1 MRYISNTGVYG
12 FSILTNRPESSTVQL
27 NIKVNQTK
35 GQSRIDNSD
44 KLATLGTQDAG
55 RRQKANEQKNKQKT
69 IQTKNNRKTKNYQK
83 KRRKKHHTT
92 HINKED

>member
-35 GQSRIDNSD
+35 GQSRIYNSD
-44 KLATLGTQDAG
+44 KVAT
-55 RRQKANEQKNKQKT
+55 RRRT
-69 IQTKNNRKTKNYQK
+69 KTKS
-83 KRRKKHHTT
+83 KRT
-92 HINKED
+92 KE